1 MLKRHAY
8 FAAILLI
15 AGLFCLTPAAVLAQ
29 NDTPQQR
36 AIDWIKSQQQDDGA
50 FPGFGPGD
58 TADVVLALV
67 AAGEDPTKL
76 LKAGKSPLDY
86 LQSQAPTY
94 IKSGAGAISKLI
106 LAATATGHDPR
117 LFGTD
122 LPAALGSIYNADTG
136 QYGGDVTGHCLALTA
151 IKAMGATPP
160 AKAFSRLEELQL
172 ADGGWSFDGSEATGS
187 DTNTAAVCIEA
198 LVANAHTGPMLD
210 KAVAYLRGQ
219 QNDDKGF
226 PYSQT
231 SAFGNESDVNSTA
244 LALRAFKAL
253 GEDTKALQQALESWQ
268 NANGSFPFQA
278 SAPEDNPLASYQAAL
293 SLFGGSLPLK
303 QQSVAGVQSLIGPA
317 EPQASLPNTGAAEQL
332 WLPVVLLAL
341 IATVSGFMLRRRSA
355 H

>member
-67 AAGEDPTKL
+67 AAGEDPTKQ

-117 LFGTD
+117 SFGTD

-198 LVANAHTGPMLD
+198 LVANAHTGPMLWPICAASRTTTRASPTP
-210 KAVAYLRGQ
+210 KPR
-219 QNDDKGF
+219 
-226 PYSQT
+226 P
-231 SAFGNESDVNSTA
+231 SAT
-244 LALRAFKAL
+244 RA
-253 GEDTKALQQALESWQ
+253 
-268 NANGSFPFQA
+268 
-278 SAPEDNPLASYQAAL
+278 
-293 SLFGGSLPLK
+293 
-303 QQSVAGVQSLIGPA
+303 
-317 EPQASLPNTGAAEQL
+317 
-332 WLPVVLLAL
+332 
-341 IATVSGFMLRRRSA
+341 M
-355 H
+355 